1 MPNMLV
7 LGARWISSHDWHLDK
22 DGTISSSRGI
32 IPTRGSNL
40 CLLHWQVDSLPLC
53 HLGSPKKCDIFFSQN
68 ERKKYD
74 HFHDTKKAFDKIQH
88 PFMVKTLN
96 KFGTEGTSLKKIK
109 LYRTSPELILHMWR
123 KEKDWKLSSEIR
135 NKTGMPT
142 VNHCYSTQ
150 SWKLQPE

>member
-1 MPNMLV
+1 MVKQDLSPGCKDV
-7 LGARWISSHDWHLDK
+7 SIYTLDK
-22 DGTISSSRGI
+22 CDVYARVPSHVRLFLTPWIVTHQATLSIVFSQTRILEWVTISSSRGI

-109 LYRTSPELILHMWR
+109 LYRTSPELILHM
-123 KEKDWKLSSEIR
+123 
-135 NKTGMPT
+135 
-142 VNHCYSTQ
+142 
-150 SWKLQPE
+150 

>member
-1 MPNMLV
+1 MDSSIQSVPKGKHTPTLNKILCACAQSCLT
-7 LGARWISSHDWHLDK
+7 LGNPMDCSPPGFSIRASFFRQEYWNRLLF
-22 DGTISSSRGI
+22 
-32 IPTRGSNL
+32 PTPGDHPSQEPDPRL
-40 CLLHWQVDSLPLC
+40 WCLLHWQVDSLPLC

-109 LYRTSPELILHMWR
+109 LYRTSPELILHM
-123 KEKDWKLSSEIR
+123 
-135 NKTGMPT
+135 
-142 VNHCYSTQ
+142 
-150 SWKLQPE
+150 